1 MAKKDKEEHGPES
14 SADDII
20 EQLAQEMGVDDD
32 DDPGTDDDTT
42 SDDASDDDDGGSVS
56 EEADDDVD
64 GEDEGAAHGYSHE
77 ELMVANS
84 PPMTN
89 EEAIEKVFGPEGRET
104 PLGKMP
110 ELADEDDLR
119 RPNRGPIYLVAVL
132 LLGVGALAGVYFGV
146 LSEEE
151 RQCLQIEISGRSCQD
166 YHQALEDERQERERL
181 ERLAQA
187 PKYGTVMII
196 TEPKALHLTSEG
208 QPAYVFPGT
217 RTDLMVPAR
226 TALTFADIPVDAP
239 FEFTIHGGG
248 NFEDK
253 IVVIPPF
260 DDPNSPWV
268 QDQFS
273 GDYNASLMYT
283 VCWPGSADAG
293 APHCLTPA
301 ADRARELQWRMNWEP
316 PLDAEPAPG
325 EEEVQTRLLG
335 SITVTSDPPGA
346 LISYNGR
353 QLWNEETGEPYVT
366 PHTFS
371 TFNAPMDRE
380 DDRTPSDVYL
390 SREGMPIA
398 VMIEGKL
405 PTTDG
410 VYIHQFLCEPREGVE
425 PPAEVDPNDPNATPE
440 SWIEY
445 CNYTYNV
452 HLVLSD
458 PPPPEGSGE
467 GSGAAAAPAAE

>member
-1 MAKKDKEEHGPES
+1 MS
-14 SADDII
+14 
-20 EQLAQEMGVDDD
+20 
-32 DDPGTDDDTT
+32 
-42 SDDASDDDDGGSVS
+42 
-56 EEADDDVD
+56 
-64 GEDEGAAHGYSHE
+64 
-77 ELMVANS
+77 
-84 PPMTN
+84 
-89 EEAIEKVFGPEGRET
+89 
-104 PLGKMP
+104 
-110 ELADEDDLR
+110 
-119 RPNRGPIYLVAVL
+119 
-132 LLGVGALAGVYFGV
+132 
-146 LSEEE
+146 
-151 RQCLQIEISGRSCQD
+151 
-166 YHQALEDERQERERL
+166 
-181 ERLAQA
+181 
-187 PKYGTVMII
+187 
-196 TEPKALHLTSEG
+196 
-208 QPAYVFPGT
+208 
-217 RTDLMVPAR
+217 
-226 TALTFADIPVDAP
+226 
-239 FEFTIHGGG
+239 
-248 NFEDK
+248 
-253 IVVIPPF
+253 
-260 DDPNSPWV
+260 
-268 QDQFS
+268 
-273 GDYNASLMYT
+273 
-283 VCWPGSADAG
+283 
-293 APHCLTPA
+293 
-301 ADRARELQWRMNWEP
+301 WEP

-335 SITVTSDPPGA
+335 AITVTSDPPGA

-458 PPPPEGSGE
+458 TPPPEGSGE
-467 GSGAAAAPAAE
+467 GSGAAAVSAAE